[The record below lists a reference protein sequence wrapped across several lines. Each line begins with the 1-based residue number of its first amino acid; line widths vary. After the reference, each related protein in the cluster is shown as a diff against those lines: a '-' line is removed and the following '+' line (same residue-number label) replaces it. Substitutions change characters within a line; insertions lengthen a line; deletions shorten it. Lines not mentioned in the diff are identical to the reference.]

1 MDTGCLDTL
10 TNIPRNRIITNRIRT
25 ILVGYFFGCFYSSH
39 PVQFPSHSR
48 PIQPQSQIPCLVI
61 FRWSDHPIPRPSPD
75 SCCRPSAAKE
85 GMHRSMHVMHVS
97 CANLK
102 KHFAEQ
108 FLEANHPQ
116 VPQCPGFHLAG
127 RLLDSRIRIRY
138 LIFAPTRVLLPGW
151 SNNSN

>member
-1 MDTGCLDTL
+1 
-10 TNIPRNRIITNRIRT
+10 
-25 ILVGYFFGCFYSSH
+25 
-39 PVQFPSHSR
+39 
-48 PIQPQSQIPCLVI
+48 
-61 FRWSDHPIPRPSPD
+61 
-75 SCCRPSAAKE
+75 
-85 GMHRSMHVMHVS
+85 MHRSMHVS

-151 SNNSN
+151 SNNSELSVLYIALQCVQQLSQP